1 SCSVAQEWCESCY
14 FLSKRF
20 QSSLLDCV
28 GCAFGDDE
36 GALPVVLAIEQ
47 DENFAP
53 VDMAKGLPRI
63 SGTAAYPHP
72 HHIHR
77 SAEMYSGRA
86 GLGLNPGPKSIHT
99 INTFDQISGRNVSV
113 A

>member
-1 SCSVAQEWCESCY
+1 
-14 FLSKRF
+14 
-20 QSSLLDCV
+20 
-28 GCAFGDDE
+28 
-36 GALPVVLAIEQ
+36 LAIEQ

-113 A
+113 ASRHGGGLVAEDLFKDVEVASGHHELASERMAEIMEV

>member
-1 SCSVAQEWCESCY
+1 DLLPTLQLSYPGAQEWCESCN
-14 FLSKRF
+14 FLSKGF
-20 QSSLLDCV
+20 QSSSPDCI
-28 GCAFGDDE
+28 GCALGDDE

-63 SGTAAYPHP
+63 SGTAADPHP

-77 SAEMYSGRA
+77 SAEIDHFETCTLADSRM
-86 GLGLNPGPKSIHT
+86 T
-99 INTFDQISGRNVSV
+99 TVS
-113 A
+113 ASSEL

>member
-1 SCSVAQEWCESCY
+1 SSSPVFST
-14 FLSKRF
+14 LSLHDALPI
-20 QSSLLDCV
+20 LLDCV

-77 SAEMYSGRA
+77 SAEIDHFEACTLEIGRA
-86 GLGLNPGPKSIHT
+86 SCRERGWIEE
-99 INTFDQISGRNVSV
+99 VV
-113 A
+113 W